1 MTDNAPTAPT
11 GVRTAVSAHAEIVN
25 THVGNASFAVG
36 MAESIIQGKYGD
48 AAVSAATRVAFEPK
62 VYEAAA
68 NLTKSVEPVAGALGW
83 LGKNLPVI
91 GGVVIAAYDAKE
103 VYDHL
108 KKGDYKGAA
117 LATVAGVAE
126 VAGTV
131 VLGGVGGAA
140 AREAV
145 YYGNKALG
153 GKSEINHSALVS
165 VGIEAVKLG
174 EQAYAKGSKFMQ
186 AQQHDP
192 AKIAAQQVALLHAD
206 GVLPKT
212 VKLEGKEVGLDIA
225 LRNPVFNHAFRKN
238 LQDAQ
243 AHGHLDAKPLL
254 AAIDKFDALEKDR
267 VAHTGTQAPATTV
280 AAAPKR
286 PAVAH
291 ATA

>member
-1 MTDNAPTAPT
+1 MGENAPT
-11 GVRTAVSAHAEIVN
+11 GIRTAVSGHAEVVN
-25 THVGNASFAVG
+25 THLGNASFALG
-36 MAESIIQGKYGD
+36 MAENLAQGNYGQ
-48 AAVSAATRVAFEPK
+48 ALTSAGMRVAFTPK

-68 NLTKSVEPVAGALGW
+68 ELTKSVEPVAGALGW
-83 LGKNLPVI
+83 LGKNLPIV

-126 VAGTV
+126 VAGTA

-140 AREAV
+140 AREAI

-174 EQAYAKGSKFMQ
+174 EQAYAKGSKFMHD
-186 AQQHDP
+186 QHDP
-192 AKIAAQQVALLHAD
+192 VKLAQEQVNVLHAD

-212 VKLEGKEVGLDIA
+212 VKMEGKEVGLDVA
-225 LRNPVFNHAFRKN
+225 LRNPVFNKAFRQN
-238 LQDAQ
+238 LEDAQ
-243 AHGHLDAKPLL
+243 KHGHLDAKPLL
-254 AAIDKFDALEKDR
+254 ASIDKFDAIEKDR
-267 VAHTGTQAPATTV
+267 VAHGGNKAPAAPQV
-280 AAAPKR
+280 ASGKK
-286 PAVAH
+286 PAVATAH
-291 ATA
+291 A